1 MLTDRQFRRLRKVLQ
16 TEKTLTRAADQA
28 GIDEK
33 TARKYRDSDRLP
45 SQRRIPHTWRTRED
59 PFQDVWPELQDRLR
73 LNPGLQAKTL
83 FLDLQRRFPG
93 RFPDGQLRTLQ
104 RRIKQ
109 WRVLEGPPKEVF
121 FAQTHEPGR
130 LCASDFTCMTGL
142 GVTIAGEPFD
152 HLVYHLVLTYSN
164 WETGTVCFS
173 ESWESL
179 CEGLQDALWELGGV
193 PRQHRT
199 DRLSAAVQADADPE
213 MFTRRYQALL
223 AHYGLQAQAIQPR
236 QAHENGDVEQ
246 SHYRFKQA
254 VDQALLLRGSR
265 DFATRGAYEAFLR
278 TVMAGRNANRRERF
292 AEEQAVLS
300 SLPRR
305 RLEMG
310 RRVTVRVD
318 AGSTIHVGGNVY
330 SVPSRLIG
338 ERVEVHVG
346 AERLEV
352 WYGTRRVDELPRLRG
367 RGKHRI
373 EYRHVIDWLVRKPG
387 AFEAYRYRDAMFP
400 TSRFRMAY
408 DALRGQRPARA
419 TKEYLEVLLLAAQE
433 GETAVDEALRL
444 MLGGDQPL
452 SGDAVAE
459 AVRQGRRPPAVTDVT
474 VIDVDLTMYDRLL
487 EPGEGHEHEP
497 DGPEGPA
504 DRAAQGAAPAGD
516 AGGVRGAGAS
526 GAAGGAELRAVP
538 AGPDGAGV
546 PGPARQPGGTA
557 PAGLAAA
564 AGEEP
569 PDARPEAPAAEG
581 RAAGANTP
589 GRDVR
594 GPVRE
599 RTGVR
604 QPGEWEDAR
613 SLIDWTRVD
622 PYGTTGLFP
631 QLRPAGAG
639 PAGGQAGPAA
649 EPCVQGALA
658 VRGPDPG

>member
-1 MLTDRQFRRLRKVLQ
+1 MVTDRQFRRLRKLLQ
-16 TEKTLTRAADQA
+16 TKTTLAKAADKA
-28 GIDEK
+28 GVDEK

-45 SQRRIPHTWRTRED
+45 SQRRVPRTWRTRED
-59 PFQDVWPELQDRLR
+59 PFQDVWPELEGRLR
-73 LNPGLQAKTL
+73 LNPGLEAKTL
-83 FLDLQRRFPG
+83 FVDLQRRFPG
-93 RFPDGQLRTLQ
+93 RYPDGQLRTLQ
-104 RRIKQ
+104 RRLKH
-109 WRVLEGPPKEVF
+109 WRATEGPPKEVF
-121 FAQTHEPGR
+121 FAQNHEPGR
-130 LCASDFTCMTGL
+130 LCASDFTHMAEL

-152 HLVYHLVLTYSN
+152 HLVYHFVLTYSN

-179 CEGLQDALWELGGV
+179 SAGLQNALWELGGV

-199 DRLSAAVQADADPE
+199 DRLSAAVQADPE

-265 DFATRGAYEAFLR
+265 EFATRGAYEAFLR
-278 TVMAGRNANRRERF
+278 TVLAGRNTNRHERF

-300 SLPRR
+300 SLPLR
-305 RLEMG
+305 RLETG

-338 ERVEVHVG
+338 ERIEVHIG

-352 WYGTRRVDELPRLRG
+352 WYGARRVDELPRLRG
-367 RGKHRI
+367 RGQQKI
-373 EYRHVIDWLVRKPG
+373 DYRHVIDWLVRKPG
-387 AFEAYRYRDAMFP
+387 AFEEYRYRDAMFP

-408 DALRGQRPARA
+408 DALKGLRPARA
-419 TKEYLEVLLLAAQE
+419 TREYLEILLLAAQE
-433 GETAVDEALRL
+433 GEAAVDEALRL
-444 MLGGDQPL
+444 LLGGDRPL
-452 SGDAVAE
+452 CADAVAE
-459 AVRQGRRPPAVTDVT
+459 AVREGRQPPAVTDVT
-474 VIDVDLTMYDRLL
+474 VMDVDLTMYDRLL
-487 EPGEGHEHEP
+487 QPGEGHEHEP
-497 DGPEGPA
+497 DGLEDA
-504 DRAAQGAAPAGD
+504 VDRAAQGAAPAGD

-526 GAAGGAELRAVP
+526 GAAGVAELRAVP
-538 AGPDGAGV
+538 AGPDGTGM
-546 PGPARQPGGTA
+546 PGAARQPGGTA
-557 PAGLAAA
+557 VAGLAAA
-564 AGEEP
+564 AGEDP
-569 PDARPEAPAAEG
+569 PDPRPEASAAEG
-581 RAAGANTP
+581 GAAGTDAA

-599 RTGVR
+599 RAGVR

-613 SLIDWTRVD
+613 SLIDWTRID

-639 PAGGQAGPAA
+639 PALGQAGPAA